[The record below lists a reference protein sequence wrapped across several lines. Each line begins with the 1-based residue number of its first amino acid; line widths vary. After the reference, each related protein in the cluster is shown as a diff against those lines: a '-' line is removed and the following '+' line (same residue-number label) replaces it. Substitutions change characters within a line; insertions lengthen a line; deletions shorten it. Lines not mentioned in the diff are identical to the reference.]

1 MKIKELL
8 FEATLVSILNRILQN
23 KPLPENT
30 QQRKEIV
37 DLVNK
42 IVLRIKNYPDSIERF
57 TIERIPFDDIKF
69 EDLFETAQE
78 IIKFIFN
85 RGPNVSD
92 FHKDWLFRKWL
103 SRDIDNLHDAVE
115 FKYDLLTFDANKA
128 HIPQGQ
134 RDINQLEPRQV
145 REIVREFDIS
155 QQDRDDKKFEE
166 DWGQAQS
173 DILYKDPFGEF
184 VLYSPQTQFAAC
196 VLGHD
201 TDWCTAY
208 GYEQGKWSQRTHNQF
223 TEYNQQGPLYIFD
236 FPKHHTKFQIHLGS
250 KEDFRGSRYNQEY
263 KNKDNEDLSK
273 SEKTLLKEAIG
284 KLPIKIILEFLE
296 QSIDLDLIPNLEN
309 KVKNPSE
316 PLKRIKNPNAT
327 IQFLSK
333 YPKATE
339 VLLDFAIQIVEPLV
353 PIWKESLTRTGS
365 SFVDVAEKMLA
376 AIKNEDI
383 DEMKILNSKIQKY
396 NDLVIAIAHSMEPDP
411 RVSDESKTEKIL
423 SMWRGKRVGESLRSL
438 SRIAEEFYSRNESS
452 QDLNVSAQNI
462 ATTVRA
468 LIYTVS
474 GAYNTKDFKMPL
486 TDELK
491 NDFQSALINLLKEKG
506 L

>member
-1 MKIKELL
+1 MRIKELL
-8 FEATLVSILNRILQN
+8 FEATLVSILNRILQK

-42 IVLRIKNYPDSIERF
+42 IVLRIQNYPDSIERF
-57 TIERIPFDDIKF
+57 TIERNPFDDIRF

-128 HIPQGQ
+128 RIPQGQ

-155 QQDRDDKKFEE
+155 QQDRDDKQFEK
-166 DWGQAQS
+166 DWVQAQS
-173 DILYKDPFGEF
+173 DILYKAPFGEF

-208 GYEQGKWSQRTHNQF
+208 GYKQGKWSQRTHNQF
-223 TEYNQQGPLYIFD
+223 TEYNQQSPLYIFD
-236 FPKHHTKFQIHLGS
+236 FPKRNKKFQIHLGP
-250 KEDFRGSRYNQEY
+250 KNQEY
-263 KNKDNEDLSK
+263 KNKNNEDLDK
-273 SEKTLLKEAIG
+273 FEKTLLKEAIG
-284 KLPIKIILEFLE
+284 KLPIMIILEFLE
-296 QSIDLDLIPNLEN
+296 QSIDLDFIPNLE
-309 KVKNPSE
+309 KRVKKPSE
-316 PLKRIKNPNAT
+316 LLKNIKDLNIIIP
-327 IQFLSK
+327 FLSK
-333 YPKATE
+333 YSIGIDMIFNFGLQ
-339 VLLDFAIQIVEPLV
+339 LLDTTLLTWENELKNMYDDEYINAAGALLTAIEYKSTNEVKRLTQQIEFVFENT
-353 PIWKESLTRTGS
+353 PIRNHKIKIICEALLEFSLIAQ
-365 SFVDVAEKMLA
+365 SFYLKNSYQN
-376 AIKNEDI
+376 IK
-383 DEMKILNSKIQKY
+383 Q
-396 NDLVIAIAHSMEPDP
+396 LVIGFESFIDHLAIF
-411 RVSDESKTEKIL
+411 V
-423 SMWRGKRVGESLRSL
+423 
-438 SRIAEEFYSRNESS
+438 
-452 QDLNVSAQNI
+452 
-462 ATTVRA
+462 
-468 LIYTVS
+468 
-474 GAYNTKDFKMPL
+474 AYNTEGYVSLSSNL
-486 TDELK
+486 TDYTRKAESG
-491 NDFQSALINLLKEKG
+491 FHSVLIDLLKEKG